1 MTELRAV
8 GIPYLQLTPHPID
21 ARSLFPLGE
30 DKDEQGMGTAV
41 VEDRLAGLL
50 NLGMSMKDKELYFH
64 GENRHEKFHFS
75 KNEAKKLLKTKDR
88 DQKRT

>member
-21 ARSLFPLGE
+21 ARSLSPLGE

-64 GENRHEKFHFS
+64 GENRHENFIFS
-75 KNEAKKLLKTKDR
+75 KTKLR
-88 DQKRT
+88 SY